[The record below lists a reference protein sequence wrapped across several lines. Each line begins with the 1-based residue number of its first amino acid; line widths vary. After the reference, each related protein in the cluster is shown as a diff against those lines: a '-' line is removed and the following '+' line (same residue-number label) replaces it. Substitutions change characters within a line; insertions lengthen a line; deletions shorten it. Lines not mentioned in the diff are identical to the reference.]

1 MGFNADQIDSKI
13 SSDGTASDAE
23 GLPAVRDEDAD
34 RGKNAVAANN
44 DLLTGDSDK
53 TVSDLSSKD
62 GKSDKKVH
70 DKPAKKGL
78 KKSTVWTLRITLV
91 TLILSCFFSFVSE
104 LASTKAHFSIMIIL
118 LLFLIAL
125 SIAADAIGVAA
136 TSCDLAP
143 LLAMAS
149 RKEPGSKQAIML
161 VKNAERVSNICCDV
175 IGDICGIVSGA
186 CALAIVLKITEGMN
200 ETLNMVIS
208 ILVSGIVS
216 AATVGGKSMFKNVAV
231 NNSKELIIFAARLL
245 SVFSPKE
252 RKEKAKQKQ
261 KHDKNSKSDG
271 STDKSVNETA
281 SAKSLDTSKSADK
294 TSKSAEKPQK
304 TVNSHANK

>member
-1 MGFNADQIDSKI
+1 MSENLESNSRTKLNAPEGEAASEP
-13 SSDGTASDAE
+13 SSE
-23 GLPAVRDEDAD
+23 AVP
-34 RGKNAVAANN
+34 
-44 DLLTGDSDK
+44 
-53 TVSDLSSKD
+53 LSSETPKTPLHEGGD
-62 GKSDKKVH
+62 KPLSDEKPDKSDKKSH
-70 DKPAKKGL
+70 EKPPKKGL
-78 KKSTVWTLRITLV
+78 KKSTIWTIRITVV
-91 TLILSCFFSFVSE
+91 TLFLSCFFSFVSE

-118 LLFLIAL
+118 LFFLISL

-175 IGDICGIVSGA
+175 IGDICSIVSGA
-186 CALAIVLKITEGMN
+186 CALAIVIKITEGMN

-216 AATVGGKSMFKNVAV
+216 AMTVGGKSMFKNVAV
-231 NNSKELIIFAARLL
+231 NNSKELIMLAARFI
-245 SVFSPKE
+245 SVFSPKD

-261 KHDKNSKSDG
+261 KAIKQDKSDKPSDKNKIKSDNPARPVSAADEDGRKEGLAETG
-271 STDKSVNETA
+271 SRGNEA
-281 SAKSLDTSKSADK
+281 
-294 TSKSAEKPQK
+294 
-304 TVNSHANK
+304 